1 MKIDLEAPSEYFDWH
16 DMLIH
21 IITIIISSFCF
32 ILSLLI
38 VIIHINKSFL
48 RQGFFKVVF
57 SMSIFET
64 FLNLNL
70 IANAVIAILRRKK
83 EEPSYLVYCI
93 AGSIFNFLLTSIITY
108 NIITLIVL
116 YGQSTQKDSLSEK
129 EIDEDKMHTSEAG
142 KYSIRIFNR
151 SFLYIHLISI
161 IVGVVHSTVLAVFHM
176 YGNCLWN
183 LYYIEFDLGVFH
195 QLWNILIFLPHYVLV
210 IVSIPYLFIS
220 WNKSK
225 ITEHIRLRHYA
236 IYNIFL
242 AIFCVVFPIGML
254 LASLWGNKS
263 TEWKIALK
271 YSVSGFLFVLLLKS
285 ALYRVSCYYVQSIL
299 SNQGSDFC
307 SRCLTGL
314 KIFFCLTKIKDLSFV
329 DYNATFIYHSLATTN
344 DFLSESIIPTE
355 GLDVDEIFESNP
367 NESG

>member
-57 SMSIFET
+57 SMSILET

-70 IANAVIAILRRKK
+70 IANAVTAILRRKK

-161 IVGVVHSTVLAVFHM
+161 IVGVVHSTLLAVFRM
-176 YGNCLWN
+176 
-183 LYYIEFDLGVFH
+183 
-195 QLWNILIFLPHYVLV
+195 
-210 IVSIPYLFIS
+210 
-220 WNKSK
+220 
-225 ITEHIRLRHYA
+225 
-236 IYNIFL
+236 
-242 AIFCVVFPIGML
+242 
-254 LASLWGNKS
+254 
-263 TEWKIALK
+263 
-271 YSVSGFLFVLLLKS
+271 
-285 ALYRVSCYYVQSIL
+285 
-299 SNQGSDFC
+299 
-307 SRCLTGL
+307 
-314 KIFFCLTKIKDLSFV
+314 
-329 DYNATFIYHSLATTN
+329 
-344 DFLSESIIPTE
+344 
-355 GLDVDEIFESNP
+355 
-367 NESG
+367 